1 MRHKFTFPLILL
13 LVILLTL
20 ALSSPA
26 LSTHWT
32 NKKPALSMHW
42 TNKKPEF
49 IKGEI
54 LMQEYDDISN
64 DLLTGGLGLS
74 GIQSGATTAPIA
86 DPDNPTAAE
95 LRTLAIQTNFRAVL
109 DPSPAG
115 GWGSLYGPNIDPEG
129 NPTLGEGLIAGKEYL
144 AYSDDGTGR
153 RNVTLMVQIPD
164 TFDPENA
171 CIVTGPSSGSRGVY
185 GAIGT
190 SGEWGLK
197 RGCAVCYSDGGKG
210 TGVHDLATDT
220 VNLIDGTRQDAAVAG
235 KNSHFTAIDDPAK
248 LEAFNAEFPDRI
260 AVKHAHSRKNP
271 EPDWGKYV
279 LQSIEFAFYVLNL
292 EENFGQPYRNRRGWV
307 RKTITPQ
314 NTIVIASSI
323 SNGGTASV
331 RAAEQDY
338 KGLIDGVAVS
348 EPNLSPRVLKKLVI
362 RQGERQWTAD
372 SHSKLLYDYFSL
384 INVYQTCADLT
395 QPDASLNTGVV
406 FRDLAVNRCAS
417 LAEIG
422 LLTEYKEDGVTET
435 TPEERALEAQQII
448 NDYGILEEQNWV
460 QPTQEFFEFNEA
472 IAVTYANAAGRFSVT
487 DNLCCVSFAGIDAVG
502 IPAPLPS
509 AGLASLFGVFS
520 GVPPGS
526 GIQLINND
534 SLGGALQSRFSF
546 SSQGIQDQ
554 NLAAALCYRRLFT
567 GRDENG
573 HLLKGREF
581 INYIR
586 VRLGLARLRYSG
598 RLRGIPAVIVHGRN
612 DGVVPPNH
620 SSRPYYGLN
629 QVVERKRSNLRYYEV
644 TNANHLDAF
653 IPFFPGFQERYI
665 PLHYY
670 WDQAVSLMYDHL
682 KNGTPLPS
690 SQVVRT
696 VPRGTGSPDITL
708 ANVPPISDNPDAADR
723 ITLIKERRKVILNIP
738 E

>member
-1 MRHKFTFPLILL
+1 MRRKMKYPLS
-13 LVILLTL
+13 LLTVMAL
-20 ALSSPA
+20 LIALSS
-26 LSTHWT
+26 
-32 NKKPALSMHW
+32 PALSMHW
-42 TNKKPEF
+42 TNKKPAF

-54 LMQEYDDISN
+54 LMQEYDGATN
-64 DLLTGGLGLS
+64 DLLTGGLGKS
-74 GIQSGATTAPIA
+74 GIQFLAGAPVFA
-86 DPDNPTAAE
+86 DPDNPTAEE

-144 AYSDDGTGR
+144 AYTDDGTGR

-292 EENFGQPYRNRRGWV
+292 EENFGQPHRRGWI

-372 SHSKLLYDYFSL
+372 SHSKLLYDYFSY
-384 INVYQTCADLT
+384 INVYQTCADLA

-422 LLTEYKEDGVTET
+422 LLTEFKEDGVTET

-487 DNLCCVSFAGIDAVG
+487 DNLCGVSFAGIGALG
-502 IPAPLPS
+502 TPAPLPS

-534 SLGGALQSRFSF
+534 SLGGALQSRFSI
-546 SSQGIQDQ
+546 SSDGIQDQ

-573 HLLKGREF
+573 HLLRGREF

-598 RLRGIPAVIVHGRN
+598 RLKRVPAIIVHGRN

-629 QVVERKRSNLRYYEV
+629 QLVEGKKSNLHYYEV

-653 IPFFPGFQERYI
+653 IPFFLGFQQRYI

-682 KNGTPLPS
+682 KNGTALPP

-696 VPRGTGSPDITL
+696 VPRGTAIPAITL
-708 ANVPPISDNPDAADR
+708 DNVPPILDNPDAADR

>member
-1 MRHKFTFPLILL
+1 MRHKFTFPLIFL

-32 NKKPALSMHW
+32 NKKPA
-42 TNKKPEF
+42 F

-54 LMQEYDDISN
+54 LMQEYDGVTN
-64 DLLTGGLGLS
+64 DLLTGGLGKS
-74 GIQSGATTAPIA
+74 GIEFGAPAPFIA

-109 DPSPAG
+109 DASPPG
-115 GWGSLYGPNIDPEG
+115 GWGFLYGPNIDPEG

-164 TFDPENA
+164 SFDPENA
-171 CIVTGPSSGSRGVY
+171 CIITGPSSGSRGVY

-220 VNLIDGTRQDAAVAG
+220 VNLIDGTRQDAAVAA
-235 KNSHFTAIDDPAK
+235 KESHFTAIDDSAK

-292 EENFGQPYRNRRGWV
+292 EENFGQPHRRGWV

-331 RAAEQDY
+331 RAAEQDK

-372 SHSKLLYDYFSL
+372 SHSKLLYDYFSF

-395 QPDASLNTGVV
+395 QPDASANTAFVYSALS
-406 FRDLAVNRCAS
+406 LAENRCAS

-422 LLTEYKEDGVTET
+422 LLTEFKEDGVTET

-487 DNLCCVSFAGIDAVG
+487 DNLCGVSFAGIDALG
-502 IPAPLPS
+502 TPAPLPS

-534 SLGGALQSRFSF
+534 SLGGELQSRFSV

-554 NLAAALCYRRLFT
+554 NLSAALCYRQLFT

-573 HLLKGREF
+573 HRLRGREF

-598 RLRGIPAVIVHGRN
+598 RLKGIPAVIVHGRN

-629 QVVERKRSNLRYYEV
+629 QVVEGKRSNLHYYEV

-653 IPFFPGFQERYI
+653 IPFFPGFQERFI

-670 WDQAVSLMYDHL
+670 WDQAVSLMYAHL
-682 KNGTPLPS
+682 KNGTPLPH

-696 VPRGTGSPDITL
+696 VPRGTEIPDITL
-708 ANVPPISDNPDAADR
+708 ANVPSISEIPDDADR
-723 ITLIKERRKVILNIP
+723 ITLTKERRKVILNIP